1 MDFQAEF
8 VRDMPRISKR
18 LIRAADPPSNFYK
31 EVLVSPED
39 NSRILDAVTHRA
51 PWAEIRSP
59 EEVMLFGERGPPYI
73 PMDELII
80 ENLDIRPCVVRLNHC
95 GEGQPGLVEMMPE
108 EKKWKCFLC
117 PVKFLRAQHLHDHVP
132 LFHAKF
138 HIGFLNGL
146 FHHFNRCCFCSE
158 YDSPHYSVPF

>member
-8 VRDMPRISKR
+8 VREMPRIAKKLR
-18 LIRAADPPSNFYK
+18 READPPSNFYR
-31 EVLVSPED
+31 EIPVSEEEK
-39 NSRILDAVTHRA
+39 SRILESVTHRA

-73 PMDELII
+73 PWDELTI
-80 ENLDIRPCVVRLNHC
+80 ENLGLRSCSVKLNYC
-95 GEGQPGLVEMMPE
+95 GDGQPGLVDMVPE

-117 PVKFLRAQHLHDHVP
+117 PVKFLRAQKLHDHVP
-132 LFHAKF
+132 LYHAKF

-146 FHHFNRCCFCSE
+146 FHHFKRCWECSK
-158 YDSPHYSVPF
+158 S